1 MKNMELPRIGSRNIK
16 TGIAVLICLLFWR
29 NSLFAAIA
37 AVICMQDTVEN
48 SLRIGKNRLIGTL
61 LGGVLGLIL
70 LSTVNFFSLMAFLP
84 IVTSLGVIIIIY
96 CCNVIKKPAACS
108 IASIILIGILVS
120 NGYDDPL
127 MYSIRRTVE
136 TAFGV
141 VVAILI
147 NMYVNPPEDKDNTK
161 TT

>member
-1 MKNMELPRIGSRNIK
+1 
-16 TGIAVLICLLFWR
+16 
-29 NSLFAAIA
+29 
-37 AVICMQDTVEN
+37 MQDTVEN

-61 LGGVLGLIL
+61 LGGFLGLIL

-108 IASIILIGILVS
+108 IASIVLIGILVS

-147 NMYVNPPEDKDNTK
+147 NMYVNPPEDKDNNK